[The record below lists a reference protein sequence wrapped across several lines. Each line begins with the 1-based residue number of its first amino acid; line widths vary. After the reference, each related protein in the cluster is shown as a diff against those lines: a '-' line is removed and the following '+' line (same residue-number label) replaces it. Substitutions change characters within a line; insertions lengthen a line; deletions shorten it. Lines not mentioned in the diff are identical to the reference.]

1 MSADGKRMVMWS
13 LDSSSRRT
21 CTPDNFALV
30 VLSTQTPPLANP
42 PRHNETARTPQNQE
56 YNR

>member
-1 MSADGKRMVMWS
+1 MSRGGKRMVMWS
-13 LDSSSRRT
+13 LSSSSQRT

-30 VLSTQTPPLANP
+30 VPSTPTPPLENP
-42 PRHNETARTPQNQE
+42 PQYNETARTPQNQE

>member
-1 MSADGKRMVMWS
+1 MSRGGKRMVMWS
-13 LDSSSRRT
+13 LGSSSQRT

-30 VLSTQTPPLANP
+30 VPSTPTQPLANP
-42 PRHNETARTPQNQE
+42 PQHYETARSPQNQE